1 MPIKG
6 YRCYWHLDIV
16 LHPLHWKSVQN
27 CINLQIYWCDNSKHC
42 VFFRKNFKC
51 PFTTNLPLQ
60 NLSSPVVSV
69 DELFKSECPVA
80 VLVNSLHAHVR
91 GSCHSSRKL
100 KKLKTA
106 HIRGSCHSCHSHSP
120 PKREKLKLQYFS
132 QCPVAAAV
140 AGLRM
145 QCRNCQRLR
154 NRPKEFSRRFKKVQ
168 TENIYQAGGTVDCW
182 SFNKVC
188 WLLTV
193 DLLTKFKPQTT
204 PPLSA
209 WCLQLPEGSRSRR
222 NGSHLQ

>member
-6 YRCYWHLDIV
+6 YCCYGYLDIALYPV
-16 LHPLHWKSVQN
+16 HWKSVQN
-27 CINLQIYWCDNSKHC
+27 CINLQIYWSNNSKHC
-42 VFFRKNFKC
+42 VFCIMNFNS

-106 HIRGSCHSCHSHSP
+106 HIRGSCHSCHSHSS

-145 QCRNCQRLR
+145 QCRL
-154 NRPKEFSRRFKKVQ
+154 PKVTKSTKRVFTEVQ
-168 TENIYQAGGTVDCW
+168 EGANWKHLSDW
-182 SFNKVC
+182 WDC
-188 WLLTV
+188 WLLI
-193 DLLTKFKPQTT
+193 F
-204 PPLSA
+204 
-209 WCLQLPEGSRSRR
+209 
-222 NGSHLQ
+222 